1 MVLQLGMMAGLGIG
15 LMLVMALVGIVVGAF
30 FLWLSAKIFKL
41 SDTGFMT
48 PLIIA
53 AIAGVVGIVLNLIPF
68 VNYIGWL
75 VTIVLTVW
83 LIKTKYN
90 VDWGKSI
97 LVWLVYAVL
106 SFAVMA
112 IIGLVFLGGAL
123 GMMGLGGMMGG

>member
-41 SDTGFMT
+41 SDTSFMT

-53 AIAGVVGIVLNLIPF
+53 AIAVAVGIVLNLIPF

-75 VTIVLTVW
+75 VVIVLTVW

-90 VDWGKSI
+90 VDWGKAI
-97 LVWLVYAVL
+97 LVYLVYAVL

-112 IIGLVFLGGAL
+112 IVGLVFLGGAL
-123 GMMGLGGMMGG
+123 GMMGLGGMMG

>member
-30 FLWLSAKIFKL
+30 LLWLSAKIFKL
-41 SDTGFMT
+41 SDTSFMT

-53 AIAGVVGIVLNLIPF
+53 AIAVAVGVVLNLIPF

-75 VTIVLTVW
+75 VVIVLTVW

-90 VDWGKSI
+90 VDWGKAI

-112 IIGLVFLGGAL
+112 IIGLVFLGGMF
-123 GMMGLGGMMGG
+123 GMMGLGGMMR